1 MKKKF
6 VSLMAVAAMLLG
18 TACSN
23 QLDDADVMNNGV
35 VELEETSA
43 PSAEVDIWG
52 ENLSYDEIDVD
63 AYIEAHPETFGN
75 VLVFES
81 LDEVESLLEDMN
93 LVNNSQELTEK
104 YADLRNTRNGF
115 NNLIIESHILYLSI
129 YEEVARQYGYDLDTE
144 EDVEIDN
151 DDFYV
156 TLDEHLQAEVSNG
169 LIQIVERTYTDLE
182 TGEINDGTYIEPLG
196 ELNTGALTNEK
207 SLVIIDKVVYYFFE
221 DALITMPINK
231 FHHLAEHSF
240 MDIETLESAL
250 ADCSTLGLAESDF
263 VMSREQEYIPYT
275 NFTRTQR
282 YHESICGRYKM
293 TIRITASDVWE
304 YAVHTARCGRF
315 TIKNY
320 RKNLCGHWILNGKK
334 CKLNGGVSFKTYPH
348 IEEPQIPFVTTFINY
363 KVGSIFTN
371 HNHIVY
377 NTHYFWP
384 TYGVFPY
391 DIHINLSNNRGCQ
404 INY

>member
-1 MKKKF
+1 MRKYF
-6 VSLMAVAAMLLG
+6 VFILAIIAMLLG

-23 QLDDADVMNNGV
+23 QLDDVDVVNNGV
-35 VELEETSA
+35 VELEEASA
-43 PSAEVDIWG
+43 PIDDDFWG

-63 AYIEAHPETFGN
+63 AYIGTHPETFGN

-104 YADLRNTRNGF
+104 YVDLQTTRSGF
-115 NNLIIESHILYLSI
+115 SNPIIESHILYLSI
-129 YEEVARQYGYDLDTE
+129 YEDIARQYGYDIDTE
-144 EDVEIDN
+144 EDLEIESE
-151 DDFYV
+151 DFYT
-156 TLDEHLQAEVSNG
+156 TLDERLQEEVSNG
-169 LIQIVERTYTDLE
+169 LIQVVERTYTDPE
-182 TGEINDGTYIEPLG
+182 TGEISDGTYIEPLG
-196 ELNTGALTNEK
+196 ELSIGALTNER
-207 SLVIIDKVVYYFFE
+207 SLVIIDNVVYYFFE

-240 MDIETLESAL
+240 TNLEAL
-250 ADCSTLGLAESDF
+250 ENALSDCSTLGLTEDDF

-282 YHESICGRYKM
+282 YHENIHGRYKM
-293 TIRITASDVWE
+293 TIRISASDVWVFT
-304 YAVHTARCGRF
+304 AQTARCGRF

-320 RKNLCGHWILNGKK
+320 KKNLCGHWILNGKK
-334 CKLNGGVSFKTYPH
+334 CKLNGSVSFKTYPH
-348 IEEPQIPFVTTFINY
+348 IEEPQPPFVVTFTNY
-363 KVGSIFTN
+363 KVGGIFT
-371 HNHIVY
+371 HHKHIIY

-384 TYGVFPY
+384 MYGVFPY
-391 DIHINLSNNRGCQ
+391 DIHIDLSNNRGCH